1 MSSNAVEPEL
11 KMRRQWAVRYPTGN
25 VEVTASEEYARIIA
39 GVGRSR
45 RVVTR
50 LVTDWVE
57 SDDE

>member
-1 MSSNAVEPEL
+1 MSTMPESE
-11 KMRRQWAVRYPTGN
+11 MRRQWAVRYPTGN

>member
-1 MSSNAVEPEL
+1 MSTMPESE
-11 KMRRQWAVRYPTGN
+11 MRRQWAVRYPTGN
-25 VEVTASEEYARIIA
+25 VEVTHSEEYARIIA